1 MRAIPERL
9 RDALCGGAIQIDYLY
24 LYLLLFKPQMKEC
37 MTLKC
42 MFLFVICET
51 IICICYAFT
60 KEAVFSSAL
69 VVHLFICQLARLG
82 KNYRD

>member
-1 MRAIPERL
+1 M
-9 RDALCGGAIQIDYLY
+9 LY
-24 LYLLLFKPQMKEC
+24 LSALEALRVEVLYKLTTSTFTSFKAFKPQMKEC

-42 MFLFVICET
+42 MFLFVVCET
-51 IICICYAFT
+51 IMCICYAFT
-60 KEAVFSSAL
+60 KEVVFSSAL